1 MTSPITSSEL
11 SDIARSV
18 IACAFTKSEPVA
30 VDENWNVQF
39 ETTHF
44 DEDAEEYDFPDVPE
58 GTSVARIVS
67 PWFIVTD

>member
-1 MTSPITSSEL
+1 MTRKITSSEL
-11 SDIARSV
+11 SDIARE
-18 IACAFTKSEPVA
+18 SEPVA
-30 VDENWNVQF
+30 VDEIWNVQY

-44 DEDAEEYDFPDVPE
+44 DEDSEEYDFPDVPE

>member
-1 MTSPITSSEL
+1 MTRKITSSEL
-11 SDIARSV
+11 SDIARAV
-18 IACAFTKSEPVA
+18 AKAEPVA
-30 VDENWNVQF
+30 VDEFWYVQY

-58 GTSVARIVS
+58 GTSVARVVS

>member
-1 MTSPITSSEL
+1 MTRKITSSEL

-18 IACAFTKSEPVA
+18 IARGGTKSEPVA
-30 VDENWNVQF
+30 VDENWNVQY

-44 DEDAEEYDFPDVPE
+44 DEDSEEYDFPDVPE